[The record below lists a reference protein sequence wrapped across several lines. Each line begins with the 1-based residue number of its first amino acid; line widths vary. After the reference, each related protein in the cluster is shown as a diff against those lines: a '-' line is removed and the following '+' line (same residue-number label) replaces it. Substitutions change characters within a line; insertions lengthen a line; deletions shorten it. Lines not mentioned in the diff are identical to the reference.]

1 MFEQILFPT
10 DGSDGANAVF
20 EHVLDV
26 TKDHEATLHILNVA
40 DTTRDSVTQIQGEI
54 VDVLEGEGEQIV
66 EETAA
71 RAANR
76 NVSVVTDVIQGG
88 VPETIVAYADE
99 YDIDLVAMSTQG
111 RVGIEQRL
119 LGSTT
124 ERVVRRA
131 TVPVCTLRP
140 DGESFRYPYQNVLV
154 ATDGS
159 ECANAALDRAI
170 DIAKKTGA
178 TLHVLSVVERSA
190 GDVHPEAQG
199 DSLEAE
205 ATRVLEEATAAAED
219 ASVESVIGNI
229 EAGVAV
235 HRTIQSYIADHDI
248 DLVAIGARGRTGM
261 ERYLLGSV
269 TEKTIRTASIPVLA
283 VPDPNRE

>member
-10 DGSDGANAVF
+10 DGSEGANAVF

-26 TKDHEATLHILNVA
+26 AEEYEATLHVLNVA
-40 DTTRDSVTQIQGEI
+40 DTTRDSVTLIEGQV
-54 VDVLEGEGEQIV
+54 VDVLEREGEEIV

-71 RAANR
+71 LAANR
-76 NVSVVTDVIQGG
+76 NVSVVTEVVQGG
-88 VPETIVAYADE
+88 VPETIGAYADE
-99 YDIDLVAMSTQG
+99 YDIDLIAMSTQG

-170 DIAKKTGA
+170 DIAEKTGA

-190 GDVHPEAQG
+190 ADVHPEAQA
-199 DSLEAE
+199 DTLESEAE
-205 ATRVLEEATAAAED
+205 RVLEEATAVAED
-219 ASVESVIGNI
+219 ASVESIIENI
-229 EAGVAV
+229 EVGAAV
-235 HRTIQSYIADHDI
+235 YRTIQSYIADHDI